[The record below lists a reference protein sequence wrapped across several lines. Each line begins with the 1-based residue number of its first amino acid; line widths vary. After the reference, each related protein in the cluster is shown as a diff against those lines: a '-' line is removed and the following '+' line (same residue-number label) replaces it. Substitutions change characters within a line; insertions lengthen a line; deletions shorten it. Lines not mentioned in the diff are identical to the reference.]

1 MNETDEN
8 DVRTQTLLENAL
20 LLQIEN
26 LRKKEPEIPFL
37 VWREEN
43 PHYRNGNG
51 VVNLHE
57 ILEAGKKYTCG
68 ELLFVLKK
76 LSFGFARLQEIGIA
90 NRDVKPANVILV
102 EDERNEGF
110 YDYKISDFGIGA
122 YIGTVDQNISCKE
135 ISGISFPCAAPEVKD
150 LYKKMNVDKNFDEK
164 YNPFLADVYSLGI
177 IALKMINFSFN
188 TKKVKEVQ
196 EILVKK
202 YEKLQGY
209 EEMFEIL
216 DKMPSE
222 DPNKRLN
229 FRKIYEKVSKLEG
242 KLNHGSLPKEEI
254 LYFRKMI
261 ENKEQSKTKANEIF
275 DLYNEHKT
283 LYEAYIL
290 KISRLKEAN
299 YHLELSRRH
308 LERWELK
315 LLQEKI
321 ETLINFGFF
330 YQKSGKLVDSEHFL
344 NEALNLCEKLKCK
357 NEDHKLYGLVYFT
370 FGILYE
376 KWGVFVKAE
385 LSYNKCLNIR
395 LSLYGEKH
403 AETANCYNNMGE
415 MYENKG
421 DFPKAKDYFQNSL
434 KIRQELF
441 KDENA
446 DTAESLNNLGILN
459 AEIENFEESEKNL
472 LKGLEIRRKLYGE
485 IHNSTAFSYNNLGF
499 LYQNKGE
506 LEKAEENY
514 MKSLEIRRNLF
525 GDFNSNTAQSW
536 EKLSEMHRY

>member
-1 MNETDEN
+1 M
-8 DVRTQTLLENAL
+8 
-20 LLQIEN
+20 
-26 LRKKEPEIPFL
+26 
-37 VWREEN
+37 
-43 PHYRNGNG
+43 
-51 VVNLHE
+51 
-57 ILEAGKKYTCG
+57 
-68 ELLFVLKK
+68 
-76 LSFGFARLQEIGIA
+76 QEIGIA

-525 GDFNSNTAQSW
+525 GDFNSNTAQS
-536 EKLSEMHRY
+536 